1 LQTPDSIVTSLAE
14 SYAAIVS
21 QRIASERL
29 TLAGQWLGRLKELL
43 TVGVNDVF
51 PSDQLLD
58 HIPVLITEIAA
69 SLRAPAEEEIAANA
83 AVIDKARE
91 LGLLRHAQ
99 QASVHQL
106 LREYET
112 LGEILE
118 SFVIEETERLDLRPT
133 AAECFDVLR
142 RLTRSV
148 RTLMRTTVDTF
159 VSEYTTTIEER
170 NERIKTF
177 NRMASHEL
185 RNPVGTLLF
194 AAAALTNDA
203 VRADPRRIDKV
214 ATTIRTNS
222 ERLAWLIQNLQRL
235 ARVGDPLDV
244 PSQQKVELCSLA
256 NEVARQ
262 LEEMAAARRV
272 SIRVD
277 SGLPVLLLDPA
288 RLELILLNLVSNA
301 IKYSDPAKPES
312 FVEIASYAPPANDG
326 VCGICVRDNG
336 LGIAEA
342 DRVAVFNR
350 FFRAHAHL
358 DSVLGVTGTGLGL
371 AIAVECVQELGGSIT
386 CESTVG
392 QGTTFFIALPCEQ
405 PGQAEGLRSA

>member
-1 LQTPDSIVTSLAE
+1 MIEGLQTPDSIVTSVAE
-14 SYAAIVS
+14 SYVAIVS
-21 QRIASERL
+21 RRIAAERL
-29 TLAGQWLGRLKELL
+29 TLASQWLGRLKELL
-43 TVGVNDVF
+43 TVGVNEVF

-69 SLRAPAEEEIAANA
+69 YLHAPTEEEIAANA

-118 SFVIEETERLDLRPT
+118 SFVIEETERLGLRPT

-203 VRADPRRIDKV
+203 VRADPRRLDKV
-214 ATTIRTNS
+214 AVTIRTNS
-222 ERLAWLIQNLQRL
+222 ERLAWLIENLQRL
-235 ARVGDPLDV
+235 ARFGDPLDV
-244 PSQQKVELCSLA
+244 PSQQKVELFSLA

-272 SIRVD
+272 RINVD
-277 SGLPVLLLDPA
+277 SSLPALFLDPA

-301 IKYSDPAKPES
+301 IKYSDSAKPES
-312 FVEIASYAPPANDG
+312 FVEVVSYVPPANDG
-326 VCGICVRDNG
+326 ACGICVRDNG
-336 LGIAEA
+336 LGINEA
-342 DRVAVFNR
+342 DRVAIFDR

-392 QGTTFFIALPCEQ
+392 EGTTFFIALPCEQ
-405 PGQAEGLRSA
+405 PGPA

>member
-1 LQTPDSIVTSLAE
+1 MYDRGLLTSGSTVATAAD

-21 QRIASERL
+21 QRIGSERIA
-29 TLAGQWLGRLKELL
+29 LAGRWLDRLKALL
-43 TVGVNDVF
+43 TVDANDVF

-58 HIPVLITEIAA
+58 HIPLLIAEIAA
-69 SLRAPAEEEIAANA
+69 YLRAPADEEIAANA
-83 AVIDKARE
+83 AVIAKARE

-99 QASVHQL
+99 HASVHQL

-118 SFVIEETERLDLRPT
+118 SFVSDETDRLGLAPT
-133 AAECFDVLR
+133 AAECFDIIR

-159 VSEYTTTIEER
+159 VSQYSATIEER

-194 AAAALTNDA
+194 AAAALANDA
-203 VRADPRRIDKV
+203 VRSDAARLDKV
-214 ATTIRTNS
+214 ATVIRTNS
-222 ERLAWLIQNLQRL
+222 ERLAWLIENLQRL
-235 ARVGDPLDV
+235 ARFGDSLDT
-244 PSQQKVELCSLA
+244 PSQQKVELESLA
-256 NEVARQ
+256 AEVARQ
-262 LEEMAAARRV
+262 LDEMAAAKRV
-272 SIRVD
+272 EIRIVP
-277 SGLPVLLLDPA
+277 GLATLHVDPA

-312 FVEIASYAPPANDG
+312 FVEVAPFVPPRSGDG
-326 VCGICVRDNG
+326 CGIWVRDNG

-342 DRVAVFNR
+342 DRAAVFDR

-358 DSVLGVTGTGLGL
+358 DSALGVTGTGLGL
-371 AIAVECVQELGGSIT
+371 AIAVECVEALGGSIR
-386 CESTVG
+386 CESAVG
-392 QGTTFFIALPCEQ
+392 EGTTFFITLPCDQ
-405 PGQAEGLRSA
+405 SDS

>member
-1 LQTPDSIVTSLAE
+1 M
-14 SYAAIVS
+14 
-21 QRIASERL
+21 ASERL
-29 TLAGQWLGRLKELL
+29 ALAGQWLGRLKELL
-43 TVGVNDVF
+43 TVEANDVF

-69 SLRAPAEEEIAANA
+69 YLRAPAEEEIAANA

-91 LGLLRHAQ
+91 LGLLRHSQ
-99 QASVHQL
+99 QATVHQL

-118 SFVIEETERLDLRPT
+118 SFVTTETGRLGLQPT
-133 AAECFDVLR
+133 AAECFELLR

-159 VSEYTTTIEER
+159 VGEYTTTIEER

-203 VRADPRRIDKV
+203 VRADPRRLDKV
-214 ATTIRTNS
+214 ATTIRTNA
-222 ERLAWLIQNLQRL
+222 ERLAWLIENLQRL
-235 ARVGDPLDV
+235 ARFGDPHDG
-244 PSQQKVELCSLA
+244 PSQQKVELHSLA

-262 LEEMAAARRV
+262 LEEMAAARLV
-272 SIRVD
+272 TIKVD
-277 SGLPVLLLDPA
+277 AGLPILFLDPA

-312 FVEIASYAPPANDG
+312 FVEVAPWVPPEGEDR
-326 VCGICVRDNG
+326 CGICVRDNG
-336 LGIAEA
+336 LGIEEA
-342 DRVAVFNR
+342 DRSLIFDR

-386 CESTVG
+386 CESTIG
-392 QGTTFFIALPCEQ
+392 EGTAFFIALPYQ
-405 PGQAEGLRSA
+405 PSVPKPTSGTSQG